1 LTVYIDPRRNCILV
15 YSVKLASVLYFVNYF
30 ILISEFTLTRFNF
43 VFYFD
48 FHYICIEEDNLT
60 LKIVVPIVIVVAVVG
75 LVVVVVYL
83 WRTGAL
89 KKFILW

>member
-1 LTVYIDPRRNCILV
+1 
-15 YSVKLASVLYFVNYF
+15 
-30 ILISEFTLTRFNF
+30 

-83 WRTGAL
+83 WRNGTFKRL
-89 KKFILW
+89 KKW